1 MPDDR
6 PDAPDAADAVK
17 ALDGEALD
25 AYSAVVT
32 AVADAV
38 LPSVASLAVHTRRG
52 DGAGSASVI
61 TPDGYLLTS
70 AHVVAGARSAQATF
84 TDGTTVAADVAGRD
98 ELSDLAVLKARGS
111 VPPAVTMG
119 RAEELRVGQLVVAVG
134 NPLGL
139 AGSVTAGIVSG
150 LGRSLPTRNGRVV
163 DEVIQTDAA
172 LNPGN
177 SGGVLADG
185 RGRMVGV
192 STAVAGVGLG
202 LAVPINKSTH
212 KIIAALM
219 HTGRVRRA
227 WLGIAGS
234 HVSVP
239 PALANKFADKLG
251 TAQGLQVAS
260 VVAGSPA
267 AKAGVRRGDIVVSV
281 DGHRV
286 VTATAIQQ
294 LMVEDA
300 IARRIEMTVWRNGA
314 LVDVFVVPRELA
326 D

>member
-6 PDAPDAADAVK
+6 
-17 ALDGEALD
+17 EALD

-32 AVADAV
+32 AVANAV
-38 LPSVASLAVHTRRG
+38 LPSVASLAVRSRRG
-52 DGAGSASVI
+52 EGAGSASVI

-70 AHVVAGARSAQATF
+70 AHVVAGARSAEATF
-84 TDGTTVAADVAGRD
+84 TDGTTVAVDVTGRD

-111 VPPAVTMG
+111 IPPPVSMG
-119 RAEELRVGQLVVAVG
+119 RAEDLRVGQLVVAVG

-185 RGRMVGV
+185 KGRMVGV

-202 LAVPINKSTH
+202 LAVPINNSTH

-234 HVSVP
+234 HVPVP
-239 PALANKFADKLG
+239 PGVAKKLG
-251 TAQGLQVAS
+251 TAHGLQVAS

-267 AKAGVRRGDIVVSV
+267 AKAGLRRGDIVVSV

-326 D
+326 DQV